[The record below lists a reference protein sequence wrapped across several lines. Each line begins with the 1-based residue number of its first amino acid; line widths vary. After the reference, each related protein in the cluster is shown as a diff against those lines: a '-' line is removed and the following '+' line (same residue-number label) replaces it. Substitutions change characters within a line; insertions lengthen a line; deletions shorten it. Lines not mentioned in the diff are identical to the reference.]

1 MAGQAVQWVQAHYGP
16 CSLGLFLVR
25 HHAEMFLKASDKAA
39 AIRAAAAAGG
49 LVLSPLP
56 PALATALA

>member
-1 MAGQAVQWVQAHYGP
+1 
-16 CSLGLFLVR
+16 
-25 HHAEMFLKASDKAA
+25 MFLKASDKAA
-39 AIRAAAAAGG
+39 AIRAASAAGG